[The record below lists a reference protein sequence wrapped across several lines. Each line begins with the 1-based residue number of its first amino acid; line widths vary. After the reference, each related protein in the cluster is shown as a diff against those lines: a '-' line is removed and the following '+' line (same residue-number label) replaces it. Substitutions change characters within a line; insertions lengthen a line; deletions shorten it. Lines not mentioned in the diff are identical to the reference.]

1 MTRLFNISS
10 DPPNEK
16 TEPAWWFVFSKH
28 KMLVSSQG
36 PEVTVP
42 LARDLT
48 ELGFSANGNVF
59 LGTLG
64 GRPCYAAAL
73 SDPPPPPAGLVF
85 QELWGLYDRLDRDII
100 PIAFRGLH
108 LLDWAQ
114 KTRFCKRCGSAMQP
128 KAGPPARECPQCGY
142 LSFPRISPAVIV
154 LVERDNQCLLARSP
168 RFKGEFYSVLA
179 GFAEPG
185 ETLEETVAREVREE
199 TGIEV
204 TDIRYFGSQPW
215 PFPDSLM
222 IGFTARYA
230 AGEIRV
236 DGEEILD
243 ARWFPADQLPNI
255 PGKISIA
262 RRLIDWFVE
271 KQNTREEERHKTVGN
286 VGTGVDAGIL

>member
-1 MTRLFNISS
+1 MKSPRMNKDFNISA
-10 DPPNEK
+10 DPPSELI
-16 TEPAWWFVFSKH
+16 EPAWWFVFSRRRL
-28 KMLVSSQG
+28 LVSFEGQEAA
-36 PEVTVP
+36 PP
-42 LARDLT
+42 LIRDLT
-48 ELGFSANGNVF
+48 ELGIQSNGQMY
-59 LGTLG
+59 LGTLE
-64 GRPCYAAAL
+64 GRPCYAAAIA
-73 SDPPPPPAGLVF
+73 DPPDSPAGCAF
-85 QELWGLYDRLDRDII
+85 QDLWGLHDRLDPDLI
-100 PIAFRGLH
+100 PIAFRALH
-108 LLDWAQ
+108 LLDWSH

-154 LVERDNQCLLARSP
+154 LVERDNQCLLASSP
-168 RFKGEFYSVLA
+168 RFKGDFYSVLA

-230 AGEIRV
+230 GGEIRV
-236 DGEEILD
+236 DGEEISD
-243 ARWFPADQLPNI
+243 ARWFTADQLPNI

-271 KQNTREEERHKTVGN
+271 EQKMGSPEQR
-286 VGTGVDAGIL
+286 